1 MQFNN
6 PMIDL
11 PNLYQV
17 IDRYPLTISPDSHVA
32 DAIILM
38 NQEQSLEDINSPGS
52 LPSRQSSQK
61 VTSYVLVVKET
72 QLVGIFTLRDVL
84 RLTALGLDLSRTIMA
99 EVMTKQPITLKHSE
113 VEDIST
119 AWLLLKQYQIHHLP
133 IVDDAGKL
141 LGIVT
146 ESSLLQELDLV
157 KIVGIAKATQQ
168 YLGTSTDESSN
179 NNQQIEGVIY
189 KTQNLSQQ
197 LGTEPVEGEV
207 RVNAELQ
214 QTVEEI
220 LSHNEQLAVDCE
232 MAELERRRYQDL
244 FEFTPYGY
252 LVTDK
257 LGLIQ
262 EANHAASLLLSVDQD
277 YLIGKP
283 ITIFIAE
290 ADRQNITSQLK
301 NFQQFQEW
309 EIELEPRQ
317 GESFPANVRI
327 AAMYDPQKQWCG
339 WCWLLC
345 NITER
350 RQAEAAL
357 RRTSNELEQRVLERT
372 AELVI
377 INQALQQEIIERQQ
391 TETALRES
399 EEKFRQFGDN
409 IQEQIIWIKSFNSGA
424 TVYINPAY
432 EKIWGRSCQSL
443 FDNPQSWTEP
453 IHPEDSD
460 RILAEIQLNLQKDEP
475 SHLEYRLV
483 KPDKSIRWILARCF
497 PMKNEQGETQYFGG
511 IAEDITERKQAEA
524 ALSKSEE
531 KFRHFTENSQSLIWM
546 ASKDGTQT
554 LYVNPAYEQIWGR
567 SCQSLIEE
575 PLSWKDA
582 IHPEDRDRILAEI
595 DEHHQKGEPADLQYR
610 IIQPNGEIRWIW
622 GRCFPIK
629 NQQGE
634 PEYFGS
640 ITEDITEYKQ
650 IEEERRKTEER
661 LTLALEAANM
671 GIWDWD
677 IQTNK
682 TLWST
687 NMGPIYGLPSHTLC
701 PNSED
706 FLDLIYPEDR
716 DSFTKA
722 AKSAIE
728 QKVEFA
734 AQYRVIWADGSLHW
748 LFTKGKVYYDKN
760 EQPVRMLGTTKDI
773 SAQKQAEQKIHEQA
787 ALLDIATDAIFV
799 RDFQTEILFWNQG
812 AEKIYGWQNHEAL
825 GKNLRD
831 IFYPTTSQKPE
842 VIALQTVVKSGTWH
856 GELRRKTKFGQ
867 EIIVESRWTL
877 MFDSERQPKS
887 ILIVDTDITQ
897 KKELEEQFY
906 RTQRLESIGTLAGG
920 IAHDINNILTP
931 ILTAAQLLRGRFVN
945 DQERHPQLLR
955 IIENNAMRGAG
966 LVKQVLSFARGL
978 KGERAIVQ
986 VKHLIADI
994 IQIGRQTFPKS
1005 IEFTAQI
1012 SEDLWAVSGDTTQLH
1027 QVLMNLVVN
1036 ARDAMPEGGS
1046 LQITAENLFIDETF
1060 TRMHLESKVGHYIV
1074 ITVTDTGMGMTPEIL
1089 NRIFEPFFTTKEVGA
1104 GTGLGLS
1111 TVLGIIKSHDG
1122 FITVSSEVAK
1132 GSTFKIFLPS
1142 VEEFQIPAIEDLEM
1156 PSGQGEL
1163 ILVVDDEPQIRD
1175 VAKIILE
1182 QYNYQTITASN
1193 GLEAIALYS
1202 QYKKRISA
1210 VLMDMMMP
1218 EMDGI
1223 TAIRTLQSMNPQ
1235 VQVIA
1240 CSGLNTIEI
1249 LPESANTEVQ
1259 AVLFKPYTAND
1270 LLRNI
1275 DQIIR
1280 NS

>member
-1 MQFNN
+1 MQFNEQL
-6 PMIDL
+6 IDL
-11 PNLYQV
+11 PNLHQV
-17 IDRYPLTISPDSHVA
+17 IDRYPLTISVDSHVV

-38 NQEQSLEDINSPGS
+38 NQEHSNSLELINFSAV
-52 LPSRQSSQK
+52 LPRHKSSQK
-61 VTSYVLVVKET
+61 ETSYVLVVEET

-84 RLTALGLDLSRTIMA
+84 RLTAFGLDLSRTTMA
-99 EVMTKQPITLKHSE
+99 EVMTKHPITLKNSE
-113 VEDIST
+113 FQDIST
-119 AWLLLKQYQIHHLP
+119 AFLLLKQYQIHHLP
-133 IVDDAGKL
+133 IVDDGGEL
-141 LGIVT
+141 LGIIT
-146 ESSLLQELDLV
+146 ESSLLQQLDLV
-157 KIVGIAKATQQ
+157 KIVGIAQATQQ
-168 YLGTSTDESSN
+168 YLGKSINESPN
-179 NNQQIEGVIY
+179 DQQIERVVHN
-189 KTQNLSQQ
+189 TQDLLQSRVEEQVAEEIKV
-197 LGTEPVEGEV
+197 TE
-207 RVNAELQ
+207 ELQ
-214 QTVEEI
+214 QTLEEMQIFEEEI
-220 LSHNEQLAVDCE
+220 IQQNEQLGVAHE
-232 MAELERRRYQDL
+232 IAELERRRYQDL
-244 FEFTPYGY
+244 FQFTPYGY
-252 LVTDK
+252 VVTDK

-262 EANHAASLLLSVDQD
+262 EANYAASLLLSVDQN

-283 ITIFIAE
+283 ITIFIGQP
-290 ADRQNITSQLK
+290 DRQNITSQLK

-309 EIELEPRQ
+309 EVELEPRH

-327 AAMYDPQKQWCG
+327 SAMYDSQKQWCG

-357 RRTSNELEQRVLERT
+357 RRTSEQLEQKVAERI

-377 INQALQQEIIERQQ
+377 INQALQQEIIEHQQ
-391 TETALRES
+391 TELALRES
-399 EEKFRQFGDN
+399 EERFRQFGEN
-409 IQEQIIWIKSFNSGA
+409 IQAQIIWIKSCNSGA
-424 TVYINPAY
+424 TVYVNSAY

-443 FDNPQSWTEP
+443 
-453 IHPEDSD
+453 
-460 RILAEIQLNLQKDEP
+460 R
-475 SHLEYRLV
+475 
-483 KPDKSIRWILARCF
+483 
-497 PMKNEQGETQYFGG
+497 EQ
-511 IAEDITERKQAEA
+511 
-524 ALSKSEE
+524 
-531 KFRHFTENSQSLIWM
+531 
-546 ASKDGTQT
+546 
-554 LYVNPAYEQIWGR
+554 
-567 SCQSLIEE
+567 
-575 PLSWKDA
+575 PLSWKEA
-582 IHPEDRDRILAEI
+582 IHPEDRDRILTEI
-595 DEHHQKGEPADLQYR
+595 DESHQKGESASLQYR

-622 GRCFPIK
+622 GRCFPVQ

-634 PEYFGS
+634 LEYCGS

-650 IEEERRKTEER
+650 VEEERSKTQER

-671 GIWDWD
+671 GIWDWE
-677 IQTNK
+677 IQTNQ
-682 TLWST
+682 TLWSS

-701 PNSED
+701 PSPEN
-706 FLDLIYPEDR
+706 FLYLIYPEDR
-716 DSFTKA
+716 NNFTKA
-722 AKSAIE
+722 VKLAIE
-728 QKVEFA
+728 QKTEFVSEH
-734 AQYRVIWADGSLHW
+734 RVIWSDGSLHW
-748 LFTKGKVYYDKN
+748 LSARGKVYYDEN
-760 EQPVRMLGTTKDI
+760 DQPARMLGTTREI
-773 SAQKQAEQKIHEQA
+773 SERKQAEQKIHEQA

-812 AEKIYGWQNHEAL
+812 AEKIYGWQNHEAM
-825 GKNLRD
+825 GKNFRD
-831 IFYPTTSQKPE
+831 IFYSTTSPQPEE

-867 EIIVESRWTL
+867 EIMVESRWTL
-877 MFDSERQPKS
+877 MFDAEGQPKS
-887 ILIVDTDITQ
+887 ILIVDTDITK

-931 ILTAAQLLRGRFVN
+931 ILGAAQLLKGRLAHE
-945 DQERHPQLLR
+945 QERHPLLLT
-955 IIENNAMRGAG
+955 IIENNAKRGAG

-986 VKHLIADI
+986 VKHLIADV

-1005 IEFTAQI
+1005 IEFAAQI

-1036 ARDAMPEGGS
+1036 ARDAMPEGGC
-1046 LQITAENLFIDETF
+1046 LQITAENLFIDETY
-1060 TRMHLESKVGHYIV
+1060 TRMNFESKVGHHIV
-1074 ITVTDTGMGMTPEIL
+1074 ITITDTGIGMTPEIL
-1089 NRIFEPFFTTKEVGA
+1089 NRIFEPFFTTKEVGT

-1142 VEEFQIPAIEDLEM
+1142 VEEPQIPAIEDLEM
-1156 PSGQGEL
+1156 HSGQGEL

-1193 GLEAIALYS
+1193 GIEAIALYA
-1202 QYKKRISA
+1202 QHKKSISA

-1223 TAIRTLQSMNPQ
+1223 TAIRTLQRMNPQ

-1240 CSGLNTIEI
+1240 CSGLSTIEV

-1280 NS
+1280 KAGV

>member
-1 MQFNN
+1 MQFNEQL
-6 PMIDL
+6 IDL
-11 PNLYQV
+11 PNLHQV
-17 IDRYPLTISPDSHVA
+17 IDRYPLTISLDSYVV

-38 NQEQSLEDINSPGS
+38 NQEQSNSLELINFSAS
-52 LPSRQSSQK
+52 LPSRKSSQK

-72 QLVGIFTLRDVL
+72 QLVGIFTLTDVL
-84 RLTALGLDLSRTIMA
+84 RLTALGLDLSSKTMA
-99 EVMTKQPITLKHSE
+99 EVMTKQPITLKQSE
-113 VEDIST
+113 FQDIST
-119 AWLLLKQYQIHHLP
+119 AFLLLKQYQIHHLP
-133 IVDDAGKL
+133 IVDDGGKL
-141 LGIVT
+141 VGIVT

-168 YLGTSTDESSN
+168 YLGKSTDESPQ
-179 NNQQIEGVIY
+179 NNQQIEGVVHN
-189 KTQNLSQQ
+189 TQNLLQRW
-197 LGTEPVEGEV
+197 VEEQVAGEV
-207 RVNAELQ
+207 KINEELQ
-214 QTVEEI
+214 QTLEEMQIFEEEI
-220 LSHNEQLAVDCE
+220 IQQNEQLAVARE
-232 MAELERRRYQDL
+232 IAELERRRYQDL
-244 FEFTPYGY
+244 FQFTPYGY
-252 LVTDK
+252 VVTDK

-262 EANHAASLLLSVDQD
+262 EANHAASLLLSVDQN

-283 ITIFIAE
+283 IGIFIAQP
-290 ADRQNITSQLK
+290 DRYNITSQLR

-309 EIELEPRQ
+309 EIELKPRH

-357 RRTSNELEQRVLERT
+357 RRTSEELEIRVVERT
-372 AELVI
+372 AELVV
-377 INQALQQEIIERQQ
+377 INQSLQQEIIERQQ
-391 TETALRES
+391 TEAALRES

-409 IQEQIIWIKSFNSGA
+409 IQAQIIWIKCCNSGA
-424 TVYINPAY
+424 TVYVNSAY

-453 IHPEDSD
+453 IHPEDRD
-460 RILAEIQLNLQKDEP
+460 RILAQIQENFQKDNR
-475 SHLEYRLV
+475 SNLEYRLV
-483 KPDKSIRWILARCF
+483 KPDGEIRWILARCF
-497 PMKNEQGETQYFGG
+497 PIKNEQGQIQYFGG
-511 IAEDITERKQAEA
+511 IAEDITERKQA
-524 ALSKSEE
+524 
-531 KFRHFTENSQSLIWM
+531 
-546 ASKDGTQT
+546 
-554 LYVNPAYEQIWGR
+554 
-567 SCQSLIEE
+567 
-575 PLSWKDA
+575 
-582 IHPEDRDRILAEI
+582 
-595 DEHHQKGEPADLQYR
+595 
-610 IIQPNGEIRWIW
+610 
-622 GRCFPIK
+622 
-629 NQQGE
+629 
-634 PEYFGS
+634 
-640 ITEDITEYKQ
+640 
-650 IEEERRKTEER
+650 EEERRKTEER

-671 GIWDWD
+671 GIWDWE

-682 TLWST
+682 TQWSS
-687 NMGPIYGLPSHTLC
+687 NMGPIYGLSSYTLC
-701 PNSED
+701 PSPED
-706 FLDLIYPEDR
+706 FLYLIYPEDR
-716 DSFTKA
+716 NNFTQAVKI
-722 AKSAIE
+722 AIE
-728 QKVEFA
+728 QKVEFVSEH
-734 AQYRVIWADGSLHW
+734 RVIWTDGSLHW
-748 LFTKGKVYYDKN
+748 LSARGKVYYDEN
-760 EQPVRMLGTTKDI
+760 DQPVRMLGTTRDI
-773 SAQKQAEQKIHEQA
+773 SERKQAEQKIHEQA
-787 ALLDIATDAIFV
+787 SLLDIATDAIFV
-799 RDFQTEILFWNQG
+799 RDFHTEILFWNQG

-831 IFYPTTSQKPE
+831 IFYSTTSLQPE

-877 MFDSERQPKS
+877 MFDSEGQPKS
-887 ILIVDTDITQ
+887 ILIVDTDITK

-931 ILTAAQLLRGRFVN
+931 ILGAAQLLKGKFVK
-945 DQERHPQLLR
+945 DQERHPQLLT
-955 IIENNAMRGAG
+955 IIENNAKRGAG

-1005 IEFTAQI
+1005 IEFAAQI

-1046 LQITAENLFIDETF
+1046 LQITAENMFIDETY
-1060 TRMHLESKVGHYIV
+1060 TRMNFESKIGHHIV
-1074 ITVTDTGMGMTPEIL
+1074 ITVKDTGVGMTPEIL

-1122 FITVSSEVAK
+1122 FITVSSEVAN

-1142 VEEFQIPAIEDLEM
+1142 VEESQIPAIEDLEM

-1193 GLEAIALYS
+1193 GIEAIALYA
-1202 QYKKRISA
+1202 QHKKRISA

-1223 TAIRTLQSMNPQ
+1223 TAIRTLQRMNPQ

-1240 CSGLNTIEI
+1240 CSGLSTIEI

-1259 AVLFKPYTAND
+1259 AVLFKPYTANE